1 MIQIDVL
8 GKACPIPVI
17 ETKKA
22 LRENPDEKTF
32 EILVDNEVAT
42 ENLAKMAHELKIDYT
57 VGKLADRKYEVS
69 LEKTEASRE
78 HSVIEDYSV
87 NQATSDNYIV
97 IVNSD
102 KIGDGDEE
110 FSKQLLEGFIYSVTE
125 QDHLPVEII
134 FYNRGVFLTTENEK
148 TIEDLK
154 NLENRGVRVYSCGLC
169 LDHYGK
175 KDELAVGEI
184 TNMYKIVEAMRS
196 NNAIYPC

>member
-1 MIQIDVL
+1 
-8 GKACPIPVI
+8 
-17 ETKKA
+17 
-22 LRENPDEKTF
+22 
-32 EILVDNEVAT
+32 
-42 ENLAKMAHELKIDYT
+42 MANELKINSK
-57 VGKLADRKYEVS
+57 VEKLEDRKYKVS
-69 LEKTEASRE
+69 LEKTEASRDHRE
-78 HSVIEDYSV
+78 IEDYSV
-87 NQATSDNYIV
+87 NSATSNNYVV

-102 KIGDGDEE
+102 KIGDGDED

-134 FYNRGVFLTTENEK
+134 FFNRGVFLTTENEK

-196 NNAIYPC
+196 NHAIYPC

>member
-1 MIQIDVL
+1 MIQVDVL

-69 LEKTEASRE
+69 LEKTEASRDHRE
-78 HSVIEDYSV
+78 IEDYSV
-87 NQATSDNYIV
+87 NSATSNNYVV
-97 IVNSD
+97 IINSD
-102 KIGDGDEE
+102 KIGDGDED

-125 QDHLPVEII
+125 QDHLPVGII
-134 FYNRGVFLTTENEK
+134 FFNRGVYLTTENEK

-154 NLENRGVRVYSCGLC
+154 NLEKRGVRVYSCGLC

-175 KDELAVGEI
+175 KDDLAVGEI

-196 NNAIYPC
+196 NHAIYPC

>member
-134 FYNRGVFLTTENEK
+134 FFNRGVFLTTENEK

-196 NNAIYPC
+196 NHAIYPC

>member
-1 MIQIDVL
+1 MREIDVI

-22 LRENPDEKTF
+22 LRENPDEKEF
-32 EILVDNEVAT
+32 EILVDNEVST
-42 ENLAKMAHELKIDYT
+42 ENLTKMANELKINSK
-57 VGKLADRKYEVS
+57 VEKLEDRKYKVI
-69 LEKTEASRE
+69 LEKTEASRDHRE
-78 HSVIEDYSV
+78 IEDYSV
-87 NQATSDNYIV
+87 NSATSNNYVV

-102 KIGDGDEE
+102 KIGDGDED

-175 KDELAVGEI
+175 KDKLAVGEI

>member
-1 MIQIDVL
+1 MIKVDVL

-22 LRENPDEKTF
+22 LRENPDEKNF

-42 ENLAKMAHELKIDYT
+42 ENLAKMAHELKIDYA
-57 VGKLADRKYEVS
+57 VGKLADRKYNVS

-125 QDHLPVEII
+125 QDHLPVEMI
-134 FYNRGVFLTTENEK
+134 FFNRGVFLTSENEK

-154 NLENRGVRVYSCGLC
+154 NLEKRGVRVYSCGLC

-175 KDELAVGEI
+175 KDDLAVGEI

-196 NNAIYPC
+196 THAIYPC

>member
-1 MIQIDVL
+1 MIQVDVL

-69 LEKTEASRE
+69 LEKTEASRDHRE
-78 HSVIEDYSV
+78 IEDYSV
-87 NQATSDNYIV
+87 NSATSNNYVV

-110 FSKQLLEGFIYSVTE
+110 FSKQILEGFIYSVTE

-134 FYNRGVFLTTENEK
+134 FFNRGIFLTTENEK

-154 NLENRGVRVYSCGLC
+154 NLESRGVRIYSCGLC

-175 KDELAVGEI
+175 KDDLAVGEI

-196 NNAIYPC
+196 NHAIYPC